1 MQPFDTETEWAVLA
15 TLMHYNDK
23 FSLFADLL
31 EVGLFYYEKEKA
43 MFRCIEGVINSGGIK
58 IHAEEVEQMLRPHLS
73 MPFIITK
80 ATDPKF
86 GEVVALVYEEGSFG
100 ESIQSICQSVLPKY
114 WQPRRYLPVEQILLT
129 ETGKP
134 RRDISLYSN

>member
-1 MQPFDTETEWAVLA
+1 MVIDAPGVCAQRLVT
-15 TLMHYNDK
+15 NDCAE
-23 FSLFADLL
+23 LHPD
-31 EVGLFYYEKEKA
+31 GRR
-43 MFRCIEGVINSGGIK
+43 FRIIGRKDNVINSGGIK

-86 GEVVALVYEEGSFG
+86 GEVVALVYEEGSCG

-114 WQPRRYLPVEQILLT
+114 WQPRRYLPVEQILIT